1 MTTQGEMTMEKDLI
15 LICDAGTTGC
25 KCTLIDAHGAALV
38 SARRNYDTI
47 YPQPGWAEQ
56 NPDVILNAVYGGI
69 RELLQQVSA
78 QRVAC
83 VGLSGT
89 MNGCIAVDGEGR
101 ALHPNILHSDSRSE
115 AQVEQIHQVISP
127 EEFYRLTGNRAD
139 AHYTLP
145 KIMWL
150 RDNEPEVY
158 ARARWFLNIK
168 DYLYGHLTGRFG
180 YTDYSDASLTVALD
194 INERCWATELLRG
207 LGLDPERMPRLL
219 ASHDVR
225 GRITRTTYR
234 QTGLITGTPVAIGGG
249 DGACTGRGAGVNEPG
264 SGYCYIGSSAW
275 VSQILDRPLQDPQAR
290 ILHYLDLDGR
300 SCHATGTVSCGA
312 AAFDWAVK
320 NLLGSEGRPADIS
333 EVENMARQIQ
343 PGAEGVLFLPT
354 LMGWR
359 TPYWDANTRGCLM
372 GFTLYHDRRHIAR
385 AVYEGVA
392 FALKSCAE
400 VMSECGAPMQ
410 SMMLAGGG
418 ARSGLW
424 PDILAS
430 LFGLTARVHQTPGET
445 TALGAAIAAGV
456 GVGMFQG
463 YAEAANAVSARST
476 HAPNPQWQRAYR
488 QVYPIYADIYARI
501 RPLNDRIST
510 LKIGEE

>member
-1 MTTQGEMTMEKDLI
+1 MDKDLI
-15 LICDAGTTGC
+15 LTCDAGTTGC
-25 KCTLIDAHGAALV
+25 KCSLIDARGMALV
-38 SARRNYDTI
+38 SVRRSYDTV
-47 YPQPGWAEQ
+47 YPQPSWAEQ
-56 NPDVILNAVYGGI
+56 NPDTIINAVYDGI
-69 RELLQQVSA
+69 RELLQQVSP
-78 QRVAC
+78 QRIAC

-89 MNGCIAVDGEGR
+89 MNGCIAVDAEGR
-101 ALHPNILHSDSRSE
+101 VLHPNILHSDSRSE
-115 AQVEQIHQVISP
+115 LQVDQITAVIPP
-127 EEFYRLTGNRAD
+127 EDFYRLTGNRPD
-139 AHYTLP
+139 VHWTLP
-145 KIMWL
+145 KILWL
-150 RDNEPEVY
+150 KDNKPEVY
-158 ARARWFLNIK
+158 EKARWFLNIK

-180 YTDYSDASLTVALD
+180 YTDYSDASLTSALD
-194 INERCWATELLRG
+194 INGRCWAEDMLRELD
-207 LGLDPERMPRLL
+207 LDPERMPRLL

-234 QTGLITGTPVAIGGG
+234 QTGLIAGTPVAIGGG

-275 VSQILDRPLQDPQAR
+275 VSQILDGPLNDPKAR

-300 SCHATGTVSCGA
+300 SCHATGTVQCGA
-312 AAFDWAVK
+312 AAFDWAIRNV
-320 NLLGSEGRPADIS
+320 LGSEGRPSDIS
-333 EVENMARQIQ
+333 AVENMARQIQ

-392 FALKSCAE
+392 FALQSCAA
-400 VMSECGAPMQ
+400 VMNECGAPMH

-430 LFGLTARVHQTPGET
+430 IFGLTARVHQTPGET
-445 TALGAAIAAGV
+445 TSLGAAIAAGV
-456 GVGMFQG
+456 GVGIFDG
-463 YAEAANAVSARST
+463 YAEAAGVVHSRST
-476 HAPNPQWQRAYR
+476 HAPNPQWQRIYED
-488 QVYPIYADIYARI
+488 VYAIYADIYDCI
-501 RPLNDRIST
+501 RPLNDRIS
-510 LKIGEE
+510 LRGGQIMKIGD